1 MTICKLPE
9 VANIERA
16 EKGKIYPKNST
27 LIQVSATRGNV
38 EYLKKDSEVD
48 GRFAVVVP
56 NEKINPKYLNIMVNR
71 NIERFLSRY
80 QSGLNIQIADLRHM
94 EIEIHEKQDEIARNI
109 EIIENEEEKIKKEI
123 EILQTAKSRFK
134 RDLFV

>member
-1 MTICKLPE
+1 MIICKLPE

-16 EKGKIYPKNST
+16 KSGETYPKGST
-27 LIQVSATRGNV
+27 LIQVSATQGNV

-48 GRFAVVVP
+48 GKFAVVVP

-71 NIERFLSRY
+71 NIGRFLSQY
-80 QSGLNIQIADLRHM
+80 QSGLNIQIADLKHM

-109 EIIENEEEKIKKEI
+109 EIIEREEEKIEKEI
-123 EILQTAKSRFK
+123 EILQTTKSRFL
-134 RDLFV
+134 RDLLI